1 MIEQLHSDGQTEAAR
16 SSTVS
21 QWLKQKTYY
30 RKLITM
36 KKQKVMS
43 QMKGQDK
50 TPEKQLSEVEI
61 GNHPEKEIRIMI
73 EKMIQ
78 NLRKRMEAKIEK
90 MPEMFT
96 EDLEL
101 KNKQAEVNNTLEEI
115 HSRITEAGAQI
126 NDLEDRRL

>member
-1 MIEQLHSDGQTEAAR
+1 
-16 SSTVS
+16 
-21 QWLKQKTYY
+21 
-30 RKLITM
+30 M

>member
-1 MIEQLHSDGQTEAAR
+1 
-16 SSTVS
+16 
-21 QWLKQKTYY
+21 
-30 RKLITM
+30 
-36 KKQKVMS
+36 
-43 QMKGQDK
+43 
-50 TPEKQLSEVEI
+50 
-61 GNHPEKEIRIMI
+61 
-73 EKMIQ
+73 
-78 NLRKRMEAKIEK
+78 MEAKIEK